1 MTFISIISSQIQKVY
16 DVFIKIIS
24 CHLRAGSVVMF
35 KYTLYAICFIT
46 VSRIHA
52 NYFLQA
58 TVKKAIYALS
68 TPPAFLKHS
77 LVYRLRYW

>member
-1 MTFISIISSQIQKVY
+1 
-16 DVFIKIIS
+16 
-24 CHLRAGSVVMF
+24 MF
-35 KYTLYAICFIT
+35 KNTLYAICFIT

-58 TVKKAIYALS
+58 MVKKPIYAPS

-77 LVYRLRYW
+77 LVYRLGYW